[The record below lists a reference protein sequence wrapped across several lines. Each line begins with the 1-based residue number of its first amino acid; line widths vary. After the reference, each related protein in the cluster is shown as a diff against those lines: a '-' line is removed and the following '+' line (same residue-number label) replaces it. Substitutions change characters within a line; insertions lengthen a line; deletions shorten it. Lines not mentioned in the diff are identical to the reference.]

1 MWRFTFI
8 NVSLSSKFFF
18 NLIRLAIYMKL
29 ECIKD
34 LQMSKNDP
42 NIEMFDE
49 MICGKRVDQICPGY
63 VCKKKIVSKIKTFSS
78 FPTIELFAFY

>member
-49 MICGKRVDQICPGY
+49 MICGKRVLRNKD
-63 VCKKKIVSKIKTFSS
+63 IVLCERGFS
-78 FPTIELFAFY
+78 Y